1 LLPDLD
7 RAEVLDVLLSCQ
19 LSVSAWLTLDS
30 ISFCLS
36 PTFFLNQVG
45 VKKEHLRFRQHLPT
59 EMAHYACDCWDAE
72 IEVST
77 GWMETVGIADRSAY
91 DLTVHAE
98 KTKVDLFAQE
108 KLENP
113 VTVEVVSLAKK
124 AGALV
129 GKDFKKDGTGEEILI
144 LNTSLSCP
152 SASAQLPLRHCRPLA
167 LSSAWLFLGCL
178 HFIQHEFSAVT

>member
-1 LLPDLD
+1 
-7 RAEVLDVLLSCQ
+7 
-19 LSVSAWLTLDS
+19 
-30 ISFCLS
+30 
-36 PTFFLNQVG
+36 
-45 VKKEHLRFRQHLPT
+45 
-59 EMAHYACDCWDAE
+59 MAHYACDCWDAE

-108 KLENP
+108 KLEKP

-129 GKDFKKDGTGEEILI
+129 GKDFKKDGTGEKIFI
-144 LNTSLSCP
+144 LNTNCLVPEQICSCFSVIVAP
-152 SASAQLPLRHCRPLA
+152 LPCHLLCSCSGVCISFSMDAAPRHHVVLC
-167 LSSAWLFLGCL
+167 
-178 HFIQHEFSAVT
+178 